1 MAEIVV
7 LDASAMLALVQQE
20 TGGEQVLCALE
31 DSEKT
36 LLVSSVNLCEVVT
49 KLIRMGH
56 SAAEVPISIEP
67 FLKYVV
73 DFDSE
78 QALVAGELSRSSRKL
93 GLSLGDRACL
103 ALAASRGATAWTTDA
118 AWLKLKTGVKVHL
131 LRG

>member
-1 MAEIVV
+1 LAEIVV
-7 LDASAMLALVQQE
+7 LDASAILAVVQQE
-20 TGGEQVLCALE
+20 IGGEQVMTALE
-31 DSEKT
+31 DGQMT
-36 LLVSSVNLCEVVT
+36 LVVSSVNLCEVVT

-67 FLKYVV
+67 FLKYEV

-78 QALVAGELSRSSRKL
+78 QALYAGELSRLTRRL

>member
-1 MAEIVV
+1 LAVIVV
-7 LDASAMLALVQQE
+7 LDASAMLAVVQQE
-20 TGGEQVLCALE
+20 IGGEQVMCALE
-31 DSEKT
+31 DSGKT
-36 LLVSSVNLCEVVT
+36 LFVSSVNLSEVVT

-73 DFDSE
+73 DFDCE
-78 QALVAGELSRSSRKL
+78 QALYAGELSRLSRPL

-103 ALAASRGATAWTTDA
+103 ALAASRKATAWTTDS
-118 AWLKLKTGVKVHL
+118 AWLKLKTGVKIHL